1 MDVLWLR
8 ISCLGWFCNQEEL
21 GKKEEEERCCA
32 ETAVLAHAHGWEIFL
47 TLLRCAGLK

>member
-32 ETAVLAHAHGWEIFL
+32 ETAVLTLTAGRFFL
-47 TLLRCAGLK
+47 CCSDVLA